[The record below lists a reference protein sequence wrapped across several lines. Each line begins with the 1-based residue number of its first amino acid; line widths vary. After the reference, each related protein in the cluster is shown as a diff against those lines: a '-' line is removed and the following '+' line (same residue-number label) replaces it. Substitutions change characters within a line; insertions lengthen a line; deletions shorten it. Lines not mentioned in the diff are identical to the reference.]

1 MIHPNTRKST
11 TRLARVAAFVFA
23 AAALALAFAAA
34 PTRAD
39 AQSRELLNRLVQS
52 SGNSDAATRALDQA
66 RSMIDM
72 QRWAQAASAFDKFIS
87 QYPSDKSVDAA
98 LYWLAYAYNKQ
109 NNFQGAYDALA
120 RLLQN
125 YPRSSWANDGKV
137 LSVEVMSKLNPNY
150 RPDVDETNG
159 DEELSIIAP
168 RTLCENDR

>member
-1 MIHPNTRKST
+1 MMKPNTRKNR
-11 TRLARVAAFVFA
+11 TRLPRLAAFAFA

-66 RSMIDM
+66 RSMIDS
-72 QRWAQAASAFDKFIS
+72 QRWSQAASAFDKFIT
-87 QYPSDKSVDAA
+87 QYPTDKSVDAA

-125 YPRSSWANDGKV
+125 YPRSNWA
-137 LSVEVMSKLNPNY
+137 
-150 RPDVDETNG
+150 G
-159 DEELSIIAP
+159 DARRSEE
-168 RTLCENDR
+168 RRVGTEC